1 MKVGLIGAGFIGTT
15 LSKVMEKMKEIEI
28 IYLID
33 NSPAQ
38 ARALA
43 DSLKKVNEYELDSE
57 RINTLAAMGKI
68 ENIHEVMIAA
78 EKSKIALQFTVE
90 VKNKVLD
97 AYKEIMRLQ
106 V

>member
-1 MKVGLIGAGFIGTT
+1 MKINNITNP
-15 LSKVMEKMKEIEI
+15 SI
-28 IYLID
+28 
-33 NSPAQ
+33 N
-38 ARALA
+38 ALNITQKKDHKDFSA
-43 DSLKKVNEYELDSE
+43 FLKDSLKKVNDYELESQ
-57 RINTLAAMGKI
+57 RINTLAAMGEI
-68 ENIHEVMIAA
+68 DNIHEVMIAA